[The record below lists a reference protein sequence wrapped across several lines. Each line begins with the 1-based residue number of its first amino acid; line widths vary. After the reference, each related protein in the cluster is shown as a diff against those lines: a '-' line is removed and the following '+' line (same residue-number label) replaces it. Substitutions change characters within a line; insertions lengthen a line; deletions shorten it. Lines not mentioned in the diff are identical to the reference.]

1 MIQKLRKNI
10 WEEEIAA
17 ILKEHGFHM
26 TIAIWIEYEYKKCI
40 ICGVFTVFWTR
51 RSFLHSFFKKRQ
63 LSSDDDQ
70 RVPLEVQCLAVVVC
84 VTCSTTLQLVAVNA
98 NSEYLPT
105 HDLAFNADE
114 LQFLIACVGLDF
126 FADMATSTNLYAA
139 HSGAGTSWYDT
150 NEREMRCFFGIQIMM
165 GIKQQPEY

>member
-1 MIQKLRKNI
+1 MWSFYCLLDK
-10 WEEEIAA
+10 
-17 ILKEHGFHM
+17 
-26 TIAIWIEYEYKKCI
+26 TIF
-40 ICGVFTVFWTR
+40 FTF
-51 RSFLHSFFKKRQ
+51 FFKKRP

-70 RVPLEVQCLAVVVC
+70 RVPLEVQCLAVVVY
-84 VTCSTTLQLVAVNA
+84 VTCTTTLQLVAVNA

-105 HDLAFNADE
+105 HELAFNADE

-150 NEREMRCFFGIQIMM
+150 NEREMRFFFGIQIMM
-165 GIKQQPEY
+165 GIKQQPESLVLPSTVIIGHKIRYSVTPTSVLGLRGIATISCQSACT

>member
-1 MIQKLRKNI
+1 MLGR
-10 WEEEIAA
+10 
-17 ILKEHGFHM
+17 
-26 TIAIWIEYEYKKCI
+26 
-40 ICGVFTVFWTR
+40 CGVRDSW
-51 RSFLHSFFKKRQ
+51 
-63 LSSDDDQ
+63 
-70 RVPLEVQCLAVVVC
+70 
-84 VTCSTTLQLVAVNA
+84 LVAVNA

-150 NEREMRCFFGIQIMM
+150 NEREMRFFFGLQIMM
-165 GIKQQPEY
+165 GIKQQPEYRDYWSQDPVLGDTYISSRITRNRYNQLSKCLHLIDPATEDDVCYMELKISPSFDYVF